1 MKLVVSGGGTG
12 GHVYPAL
19 AVVDALQKAPFCLGK
34 SDFLYVGTRQRAE
47 AQLAPQAGLAFYP
60 VAAGAVR
67 GQGPLQLI
75 RSVLNIVRGIGEAW
89 VLLGQVRPAAV
100 FITGGYV
107 SVPVA
112 IAAWLRRIPV
122 ALYLPDIEPGLA
134 VKALARLATAV
145 AVSASPS
152 LARLPLGKAVVAGYP
167 VRPEFMPTTR
177 DVACSRWGLDPSDS
191 VLLVLGG
198 SLGARSLNAQIA
210 EHLELLLGRC
220 QIIHVCG
227 PQDATALETRRR
239 ELPDLLQLRY
249 LLFPYL
255 HDGMPDAMAA
265 ADLAVSRSGA
275 SVLGEFTVMGV
286 PSILIPYPH
295 AGEHQ
300 LHNAQFLTENG
311 AAQVIPETSLVDL
324 IPTILS
330 LLGDRQRLS
339 SMAEAARRLA
349 RPDAAEQLAALVARL
364 AGISRP
370 ENSLIKEKA

>member
-1 MKLVVSGGGTG
+1 M
-12 GHVYPAL
+12 
-19 AVVDALQKAPFCLGK
+19 
-34 SDFLYVGTRQRAE
+34 
-47 AQLAPQAGLAFYP
+47 
-60 VAAGAVR
+60 
-67 GQGPLQLI
+67 QLI

-167 VRPEFMPTTR
+167 VRPEFMPTAR